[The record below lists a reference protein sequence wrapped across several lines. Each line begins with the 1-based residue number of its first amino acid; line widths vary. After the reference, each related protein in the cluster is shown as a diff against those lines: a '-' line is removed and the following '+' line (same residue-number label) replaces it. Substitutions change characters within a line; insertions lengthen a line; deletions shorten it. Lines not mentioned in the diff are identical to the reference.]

1 MKTLILKMGNTVL
14 LIPEKK
20 ARPLW
25 ASNTQTSTKSAGF
38 KHEHEHVLLIDYY
51 LNYVSQSST
60 PSVIPLVKN

>member
-51 LNYVSQSST
+51 LNYV
-60 PSVIPLVKN
+60 